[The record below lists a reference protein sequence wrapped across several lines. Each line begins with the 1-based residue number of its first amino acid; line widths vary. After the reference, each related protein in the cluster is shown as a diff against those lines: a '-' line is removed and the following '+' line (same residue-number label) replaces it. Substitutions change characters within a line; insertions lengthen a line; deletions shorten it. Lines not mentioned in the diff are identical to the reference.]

1 MLVVLRLGCDGAGD
15 VAGTQSQPRRQ
26 RREGSDE
33 DGDDYFQDFF
43 TCHNFEFLIFNSRFY
58 RRCHR
63 NRRSA
68 YASHSR
74 RANRSLSAP

>member
-33 DGDDYFQDFF
+33 DGDDYFCNFF
-43 TCHNFEFLIFNSRFY
+43 LSHFSR
-58 RRCHR
+58 
-63 NRRSA
+63 S
-68 YASHSR
+68 SV
-74 RANRSLSAP
+74 